1 LVFWGVL
8 TTSKSQFR
16 YGKKLA
22 QAWVPE
28 ELLEKA
34 LKLSKRSLTE
44 TIVISIETY
53 LKSGKSEKELAQER
67 LNAALLEAAEAKAEL
82 DEINKRESDNIAK
95 EKRNPIKIHKTPT
108 SKDLSEKERNDIW
121 EQKMWPH
128 IKKKISEHGIEKVV
142 KDERL
147 LSNFSKSLSMTNDEL
162 KEKICITAG
171 VV

>member
-1 LVFWGVL
+1 MVIWGVF
-8 TTSKSQFR
+8 TTPKSQFR

-22 QAWVPE
+22 QAWIPE

-34 LKLSKRSLTE
+34 LKLSKRSLTD
-44 TIVISIETY
+44 TIIISIETY
-53 LKSGKSEKELAQER
+53 VKSCKTEKELAQER

-95 EKRNPIKIHKTPT
+95 EKLEPIKIHKTPI
-108 SKDLSEKERNDIW
+108 SKNLSEKERKDIW

-128 IKKKISEHGIEKVV
+128 IKKRISEHGIEKVV
-142 KDERL
+142 NDEHL
-147 LSNFSKSLSMTNDEL
+147 LSNFSKSLGMTNDEL

-171 VV
+171 IV

>member
-1 LVFWGVL
+1 MI
-8 TTSKSQFR
+8 
-16 YGKKLA
+16 

-28 ELLEKA
+28 KLLEKA

-44 TIVISIETY
+44 TILLSIETY
-53 LKSGKSEKELAQER
+53 VKSGKSEKELAQER

-82 DEINKRESDNIAK
+82 DEINKRESDNIVK
-95 EKRNPIKIHKTPT
+95 EKEEPIKIHKKPI
-108 SKDLSEKERNDIW
+108 SKNLSEKERNDIW

-128 IKKKISEHGIEKVV
+128 IKKKISEHGFEKVIN
-142 KDERL
+142 DDHL

>member
-1 LVFWGVL
+1 M
-8 TTSKSQFR
+8 
-16 YGKKLA
+16 A

-82 DEINKRESDNIAK
+82 DEINKRERDNIAK
-95 EKRNPIKIHKTPT
+95 EKKI
-108 SKDLSEKERNDIW
+108 
-121 EQKMWPH
+121 
-128 IKKKISEHGIEKVV
+128 
-142 KDERL
+142 
-147 LSNFSKSLSMTNDEL
+147 
-162 KEKICITAG
+162 
-171 VV
+171 